1 MPAHLLAAGRPTA
14 ECPRGAELEE
24 EGGEEKAEVKAQ
36 GLQSYSNNLALY
48 PKSHRKLPEQ
58 ENCVVWYSSVAALLG
73 MGRAAT
79 R

>member
-14 ECPRGAELEE
+14 ECPRGAEL
-24 EGGEEKAEVKAQ
+24 EEKAEVKAQ